1 MVRIALSGVLA
12 GALAL
17 ALALSAHAV
26 EPDTAAVAPA
36 FEVDP
41 AWPKPL
47 PNGWLI
53 GQASGVAVDAQDH
66 VWVLQRPRT
75 LTDDEK
81 AASLDPPR
89 TKCCRPAP
97 PVLEFAQDG
106 TLLRSWGGAGAGYDW
121 PENEHGI
128 QVDPKG
134 FVWIAGNGPNDGQ
147 LLKFTADG
155 RFVLQIGKPGPQT
168 NSNDLTRLGRP
179 ANVDFDGQAGE
190 VYVADGYFNHR
201 IIVFDMETGAYKRHW
216 GAYGKPPTDE
226 ALPPYDPA
234 AAPARQFSNPVHC
247 VKIARDGLVYVCDR
261 ANDRIQ
267 VFRKDGSFVKE
278 FFVETATRA
287 NGSVWEVALWPDAD
301 QTYLINAD
309 GANNE
314 VRTLLRE
321 TGRIVGAFGRSGR
334 MAGEF
339 HWVHNLAVDSHGT
352 VFTTEVDTG
361 KRAQKFLL
369 RGDMVLRKRTPATDG
384 GETAPR

>member
-1 MVRIALSGVLA
+1 MRGTVLV
-12 GALAL
+12 GLL
-17 ALALSAHAV
+17 VLGIPILAHAAGDDPKPPGISS
-26 EPDTAAVAPA
+26 EIPR
-36 FEVDP
+36 FQVDP
-41 AWPKPL
+41 SWPKPL
-47 PNGWLI
+47 PNDWI
-53 GQASGVAVDAQDH
+53 MGQASGVAVDAQDH

-106 TLLRSWGGAGAGYDW
+106 TLLRSWGGAGDGYDW

-128 QVDPKG
+128 QIDPQG

-155 RFVLQIGKPGPQT
+155 RFVLQIGKSGAQT
-168 NSNDLTRLGRP
+168 NSSDLTRLGRP
-179 ANVDFDGQAGE
+179 ANVDFDAEARE
-190 VYVADGYFNHR
+190 VYVADGYYNHR
-201 IIVFDMETGAYKRHW
+201 IIVFDMQTGAYKRHW
-216 GAYGKPPTDE
+216 GAYGEPPTDE
-226 ALPPYDPA
+226 KLPPYDPA

-267 VFRKDGSFVKE
+267 VFHKDGRFVKE
-278 FFVETATRA
+278 FLVEAATRA
-287 NGSVWEVALWPDAD
+287 NGSVWELALWPDAA
-301 QTYLINAD
+301 QTYLLNAD

-321 TGRIVGAFGRSGR
+321 TGQTVGAFGRNGR
-334 MAGEF
+334 MAGDF
-339 HWVHNLAVDSHGT
+339 HWVHNLAVDSHGS

-369 RGDMVLRKRTPATDG
+369 RGDMVLRKRAPSDG
-384 GETAPR
+384 TAPR